1 MPSIRFTLVTADNCA
16 MTKTFS
22 QDAFGNVTS
31 SAIAHMTAGNAKV
44 IEIDGPEQLAAFLPL
59 LKPNQAITCGV
70 PQVGDTLLTTRAG
83 AEFNPTAVARTNEAF
98 RYLDAPALMPIDI
111 DTATGMYRSVGEVL
125 DALEAASPWLRHV
138 YRVARPSSSSYVA
151 GRGLRGVHV
160 YVPVSRGTDI
170 PELGKRLQIE
180 QWATGRGSIVISKSG
195 ALLVRQLSDALV
207 YQPSRLM
214 FEAAPQLEG
223 DVQRVVPPAESWLER
238 AAVMGQGRPAKFKT
252 AEGWL
257 DAQELPPLRDIERRR
272 FEVNVRQAKDRMR
285 VEAKQVALNY
295 HKANALAAGLDDG
308 DRRGAQALRA
318 LGDKRLP
325 PSWPLAL
332 AGSPLPV
339 PAGAIIGNLPTY
351 LGRFCA
357 DPFDALR
364 PDLTESHKTKA
375 EIVAMHGKPGVWSH
389 KLQEFFEFS
398 MDGEPEL
405 STPLDIA
412 AENLCGVIE
421 EWPDKKDKKRNS
433 LSNVIFAVGL
443 LAKQA
448 DIRLTFDVCLDAF
461 SRDEVPSDGEWL
473 RAVTR
478 LGCSCV
484 SAGTLREALEELA
497 RANPVDPWKDAV
509 LSLPLWDG
517 KPRVDSLFVD
527 TFGAVPC
534 EAQSYAA
541 RAVLAGLVMRQLLPG
556 APAPVVPVLIGP
568 QGHGKGLFI
577 AEMAKA
583 MGFPPPTELAFTD
596 DRRMSMAAARAP
608 LDELCEMAGLGKR
621 DAEDVKRW
629 TTDTQDVYR
638 RPYDKKEETH
648 PRRFVLIG
656 TANKNELNRDETG
669 NRRFMPVLTLQSP
682 SSDWSVEVPQLF
694 AEAKAKY
701 CTDMASYF
709 RLIREAAEAVF
720 EYNMD
725 AMSRGEGMPVSDLDD
740 LLPPHLERLMS
751 DKHRVQ
757 SSAIRVALDV
767 QATGRKFSAHEV
779 SRWLKARGWT
789 AGADSR
795 GMRYY
800 TAPQTFID
808 MCETLVQTAPNPFA
822 NHTAENLHH
831 VAA

>member
-1 MPSIRFTLVTADNCA
+1 MPAIRFTLVTADNCA

-31 SAIAHMTAGNAKV
+31 SAIAHMTTGHAQV
-44 IEIDGPEQLAAFLPL
+44 IEIDGPEQLAAFLPM
-59 LKPNQAITCGV
+59 LKPNQALTCGV
-70 PQVGDTLLTTRAG
+70 PQVGDTVLTTRAG
-83 AEFNPTAVARTNEAF
+83 ADFNPHAVARTNEAF
-98 RYLDAPALMPIDI
+98 RYLDAPALLPIDV

-160 YVPVSRGTDI
+160 YVAVSRGTDI

-180 QWATGRGSIVISKSG
+180 QWAAGRGSIVISKSG

-214 FEAAPQLEG
+214 FEASPQLEG
-223 DVQRVVPPAESWLER
+223 GVVRDVPADDAWLER
-238 AAVMGQGRPAKFKT
+238 PAQMGQGRPAKYRT
-252 AEGWL
+252 PEGWL
-257 DAQELPPLRDIERRR
+257 DAQELPLLRDIERRR
-272 FEVNVRQAKDRMR
+272 FDVAVRQAKDRMR

-295 HKANALAAGLDDG
+295 HKANALAAGMDDG

-332 AGSPLPV
+332 SGEAFTVMVGD
-339 PAGAIIGNLPTY
+339 IIANLPAY

-364 PDLTESHKTKA
+364 ADLTEGHKTKA
-375 EIVAMHGKPGVWSH
+375 EIVAMHGRPGVWSH

-398 MDGEPEL
+398 NDNEL
-405 STPLDIA
+405 DLSSPLEIA

-421 EWPDKKDKKRNS
+421 EWPDRKDKKRNS
-433 LSNVIFAVGL
+433 LSNVLFAVGL

-448 DIRLTFDVCLDAF
+448 DIRLHFDVCLDAF
-461 SRDEVPSDGEWL
+461 SRDGIPSDGEWL

-484 SAGTLREALEELA
+484 SATTLRDALEELG
-497 RANPVDPWKDAV
+497 RANPIDPWRDAV
-509 LSLPLWDG
+509 LSLPVWDG
-517 KPRVDSLFVD
+517 KPRVDTLFVD
-527 TFGAVPC
+527 TFGAIPS
-534 EAQSYAA
+534 EAQSFAA
-541 RAVLAGLVMRQLLPG
+541 RAVLAGLVMRQLMPG

-577 AEMAKA
+577 ADIARV

-621 DAEDVKRW
+621 DADDVKRW
-629 TTDTQDVYR
+629 VTDTQDVYR

-656 TANKNELNRDETG
+656 TANKWELNRDETG
-669 NRRFMPVLTLQSP
+669 NRRFMPVLTLQEP
-682 SSDWSVEVPQLF
+682 SSDWSVEIPQLL

-701 CTDMASYF
+701 CTNTATYF
-709 RLIREAAEAVF
+709 QLVREAAAAVF
-720 EYNMD
+720 EYNQD
-725 AMSRGEGMPVSDLDD
+725 AMSRGEGMPASDLDD
-740 LLPPHLERLMS
+740 ILPPHLERLIN

-757 SSAIRVALDV
+757 SAAIRTALDV
-767 QATGRKFSAHEV
+767 QTSGRKFSAQEIA
-779 SRWLKARGWT
+779 RWLKARGWT
-789 AGADSR
+789 AGADGR

-800 TAPQTFID
+800 TAPQTFLDIL
-808 MCETLVQTAPNPFA
+808 EISAQTLPHITASPF
-822 NHTAENLHH
+822 TTGERQY
-831 VAA
+831 V

>member
-16 MTKTFS
+16 MTKTFA

-31 SAIAHMTAGNAKV
+31 SAIAHMTAGRAQV
-44 IEIDGPEQLAAFLPL
+44 IDIDGPEQLGAFLPL
-59 LKPNQAITCGV
+59 LTPNQAITCGV
-70 PQVGDTLLTTRAG
+70 PQVGDTLLTTRAR
-83 AEFNPTAVARTNEAF
+83 AEFNPDAVARTNEAF
-98 RYLDAPALMPIDI
+98 RYLDAPALFPIDV

-138 YRVARPSSSSYVA
+138 YRVARPSSSSYVT
-151 GRGLRGVHV
+151 GHGLRGVHV

-180 QWATGRGSIVISKSG
+180 QWAAGRGSVMVSESG

-223 DVQRVVPPAESWLER
+223 DVKREVPAAEAWLER
-238 AAVMGQGRPAKFKT
+238 PAQMGSGRPAKHKT

-272 FEVNVRQAKDRMR
+272 FDVATRQAKDRMR

-339 PAGAIIGNLPTY
+339 PVGAILGNLPAY
-351 LGRFCA
+351 IGRFCA

-364 PDLTESHKTKA
+364 PDLTEGHKSKA
-375 EIVAMHGKPGVWSH
+375 EIVAMHGRPGVWSH
-389 KLQEFFEFS
+389 KLQEFFEFGTDS
-398 MDGEPEL
+398 ETDL
-405 STPLDIA
+405 STPLEIA

-433 LSNVIFAVGL
+433 LANVMFAVGL

-448 DIRLTFDVCLDAF
+448 TIRLTFDVCLDAF
-461 SRDEVPSDGEWL
+461 SRDDVPAESEWL

-484 SAGTLREALEELA
+484 AAGTLREALEALSK
-497 RANPVDPWKDAV
+497 ANPIDPWKDAV
-509 LSLPLWDG
+509 LALPVWDG
-517 KPRVDSLFVD
+517 KPRVDTLFVD
-527 TFGAVPC
+527 AFGAMPC

-541 RAVLAGLVMRQLLPG
+541 RALLAGLVMRQLLPG

-577 AEMAKA
+577 ADMAKA
-583 MGFPPPTELAFTD
+583 MGFPPPTELAFTN
-596 DRRMSMAAARAP
+596 DRQMSMAAARAP

-638 RPYDKKEETH
+638 RPYDRNEETH

-669 NRRFMPVLTLQSP
+669 NRRFMPVLTVHSP
-682 SSDWSVEVPQLF
+682 ASDWSVEMPQLL

-701 CTDMASYF
+701 CTEMAAYY
-709 RLIREAAEAVF
+709 RLVREAADAVF
-720 EYNMD
+720 EFNQD

-740 LLPPHLERLMS
+740 MLPPHLERLMS

-779 SRWLKARGWT
+779 ARWLKARGWQPGT
-789 AGADSR
+789 DGR

-800 TAPQTFID
+800 TAPQTFLDICD
-808 MCETLVQTAPNPFA
+808 TSVQAASNPFA
-822 NHTAENLHH
+822 TTGEPHH

>member
-1 MPSIRFTLVTADNCA
+1 
-16 MTKTFS
+16 MTKTFT

-31 SAIAHMTAGNAKV
+31 TAIAHMTAGHAKV
-44 IEIDGPEQLAAFLPL
+44 IEIDGPEQLATFLPL
-59 LKPNQAITCGV
+59 LAANQAITCGV
-70 PQVGDTLLTTRAG
+70 PQVGDTPLTTRAG
-83 AEFNPTAVARTNEAF
+83 AEFNANAVARTNEAF
-98 RYLDAPALMPIDI
+98 RYLDAPALLPIDV
-111 DTATGMYRSVGEVL
+111 DTATGMYRTVGEVL

-138 YRVARPSSSSYVA
+138 HRVARPSSSSYVA

-180 QWATGRGSIVISKSG
+180 QWAAGRGYVMISKSG

-214 FEAAPQLEG
+214 FEAAPQLEAG
-223 DVQRVVPPAESWLER
+223 VIREVPAGEVWLER
-238 AAVMGQGRPAKFKT
+238 PAQLGQGRPAKYKT
-252 AEGWL
+252 PEGWL

-272 FEVNVRQAKDRMR
+272 FEVAVRQAKDRMR

-295 HKANALAAGLDDG
+295 HKANAMAAGLDDG

-332 AGSPLPV
+332 ARSPLPV
-339 PAGAIIGNLPTY
+339 PVGAILGNLAAY
-351 LGRFCA
+351 IGRFCA
-357 DPFDALR
+357 DPFDTLR
-364 PDLTESHKTKA
+364 PDLTEGHKTKA
-375 EIVAMHGKPGVWSH
+375 EIVSMHGRPGVWSH
-389 KLQEFFEFS
+389 KLQDFFEFG
-398 MDGEPEL
+398 MDGEADL

-421 EWPDKKDKKRNS
+421 EWPDRKDKKRNS
-433 LSNVIFAVGL
+433 LANVMYAVGL

-448 DIRLTFDVCLDAF
+448 DIRLTFDVCLDAL
-461 SRDEVPSDGEWL
+461 SRDEAPTESEWL

-484 SAGTLREALEELA
+484 SAGTLREALEALA
-497 RANPVDPWKDAV
+497 KANPVDPWKDAV
-509 LSLPLWDG
+509 LSLPAWDG

-527 TFGAVPC
+527 TFGAMPC

-568 QGHGKGLFI
+568 QGHSKGLFI
-577 AEMAKA
+577 ADLAKA

-629 TTDTQDVYR
+629 VTDTQDVYR
-638 RPYDKKEETH
+638 RPYDRTEETH

-669 NRRFMPVLTLQSP
+669 NRRFMPVLTIHP
-682 SSDWSVEVPQLF
+682 PAPDWSVEVPQML

-701 CTDMASYF
+701 CTDLAAYY
-709 RLIREAAEAVF
+709 RLIREAAVAVF
-720 EYNMD
+720 EFNQD

-740 LLPPHLERLMS
+740 ILPPHLERLMNER
-751 DKHRVQ
+751 HRVQ
-757 SSAIRVALDV
+757 SSAIRTALDV

-779 SRWLKARGWT
+779 ARWLKARGWT
-789 AGADSR
+789 PGADGR

-808 MCETLVQTAPNPFA
+808 ICQSVVQATPNPFA
-822 NHTAENLHH
+822 TTGEPHH
-831 VAA
+831 AAA